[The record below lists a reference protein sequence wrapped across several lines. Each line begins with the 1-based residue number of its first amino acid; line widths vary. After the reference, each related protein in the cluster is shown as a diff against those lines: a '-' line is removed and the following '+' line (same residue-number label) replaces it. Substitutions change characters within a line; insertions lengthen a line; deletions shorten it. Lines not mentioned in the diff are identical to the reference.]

1 MLEQTTSI
9 SVHFARLPE
18 PRLPRR
24 QVHRLVD
31 ILTIALCAVL
41 VGADDFVAIALFGK
55 EKEAWLKTFLA
66 LPGGIPS
73 HDTFGRVFAA
83 LDPAAFH
90 TCFLNWVQAVGP
102 RTGKHIAIDG
112 KTLRGS
118 HDRPSGHAAL
128 HLVSAWASEAGL
140 VLGQRAVDAKSN
152 EMTAIPALLE
162 VLDLHDVTVTIDA
175 MGCQTAIASAI
186 VARGGEYILALKAN
200 QGTLFEHVKD
210 TFTLA
215 DAEQAASC
223 TDATHPAAPSTI
235 EHATTVDKGHG
246 RIEVRRVTTIADPA
260 IMTYLDPTGAWSPL
274 RSIVRV
280 AAERRYHDN
289 VEHHTRYYL
298 SSSAADAATHGGFIR
313 DHWTIENQLHWT
325 LDVTFHEDGHRGRTG
340 NTAEN
345 LAIVRHV
352 ALNLLRQD
360 PLKASIKGKRFK
372 AALNHDYFTQLLGFP

>member
-1 MLEQTTSI
+1 MDRTTSI
-9 SVHFARLPE
+9 AVHFASLPE

-41 VGADDFVAIALFGK
+41 VGADDFVAIALFGE
-55 EKEAWLKTFLA
+55 EKHAWLKTFLE

-83 LDPAAFH
+83 LDPAAFNA
-90 TCFLNWVQAVGP
+90 CFLNWVRAVAPG
-102 RTGKHIAIDG
+102 TAKHIAIDG

-118 HDRPSGHAAL
+118 HDRRAGQPAL
-128 HLVSAWASEAGL
+128 HLVSAWASDAGL
-140 VLGQRAVDAKSN
+140 VLGQAAVDTKSN
-152 EMTAIPALLE
+152 EITAIPALLD
-162 VLDLHDVTVTIDA
+162 VLDLHDATVTIDA

-186 VARGGEYILALKAN
+186 VARGGEYVLALKAN
-200 QGTLFEHVKD
+200 QETLFENVQD
-210 TFTLA
+210 TFALA
-215 DAEQAASC
+215 DAEHG
-223 TDATHPAAPSTI
+223 TPRPSA
-235 EHATTVDKGHG
+235 ECATTVDKGHG

-260 IMTYLDPTGAWSPL
+260 IIAYLDPTGAWSRL

-280 AAERRYHDN
+280 EAARRFPDH

-298 SSSAADAATHGGFIR
+298 SSSTADAATQGKVIR

-325 LDVTFHEDGHRGRTG
+325 LDVTFHEDGQRGRTG
-340 NTAEN
+340 KTAEN
-345 LAIVRHV
+345 LAIVRHL
-352 ALNLLRQD
+352 ALNILRDD

-372 AALNHDYFTQLLGFP
+372 AALNHDYFTRLLGFS